1 MNYPAI
7 FLWLSVT
14 RISLSS
20 IDFSS
25 YNDTILTNK
34 PSLIIIPVGFLTV
47 CQVTQSLCLILSD
60 TLQVALVNSNTHHT
74 LNIHVHTHGCA
85 CTDTRMRA
93 YITCIVSVSTLVLS
107 STTLYGN
114 HHHQYYNNLHVHYF
128 LVCLFLI
135 SRTTFLTCLTIE
147 RDGYLY
153 FPMHVRTCTS
163 DLILNNCVSQSLV
176 FTFNLCSSFDNSFC
190 NFLILTEKKRSYMP
204 VAPPPGHVFDH
215 KFKYCFRL
223 NCQKTLNPDPLTNLC
238 RFFFDSD
245 T

>member
-1 MNYPAI
+1 M
-7 FLWLSVT
+7 T

-34 PSLIIIPVGFLTV
+34 PSLIIILVRFLTV

-60 TLQVALVNSNTHHT
+60 TLQVVLVNSNTHHT
-74 LNIHVHTHGCA
+74 LNIHVHTHGPA
-85 CTDTRMRA
+85 CTDTRMHA

-135 SRTTFLTCLTIE
+135 SRMTFLTCLTIE

-153 FPMHVRTCTS
+153 FPMRVRTCTS

-176 FTFNLCSSFDNSFC
+176 FTFSLCSSFDNSFC

-215 KFKYCFRL
+215 KFEYCFRP
-223 NCQKTLNPDPLTNLC
+223 NCQKTSNPDPLTNLC
-238 RFFFDSD
+238 
-245 T
+245 